1 MRVTYQPYID
11 RAQAVAA
18 ELSAAI
24 EGALAAGTIHEAD
37 IFDTTY
43 VRDGITEPA
52 QYRCASVAPLE
63 TQARKILERELGVT
77 PLPDFCIL
85 QDRNGFNPVH
95 NIRYSQPPRAGDVVW
110 NLRYSRMRRIFD
122 DRTGLAASR
131 NLKPFLVQSYARDMG
146 DAIELRMEFDA
157 PLFLR
162 GRHWGAV
169 RMAYK
174 LR

>member
-1 MRVTYQPYID
+1 V
-11 RAQAVAA
+11 
-18 ELSAAI
+18 
-24 EGALAAGTIHEAD
+24 
-37 IFDTTY
+37 
-43 VRDGITEPA
+43 
-52 QYRCASVAPLE
+52 
-63 TQARKILERELGVT
+63 
-77 PLPDFCIL
+77 

-95 NIRYSQPPRAGDVVW
+95 NLRYSLPARGGDLRW
-110 NLRYSRMRRIFD
+110 NLRYSRGRRIFD
-122 DRTGLAASR
+122 DKTGLGASR

-146 DAIELRMEFDA
+146 DAIEIRMEFDA